1 MPEVLDHDP
10 GASYGIPAPEMPFA
24 VDLDDLQAYIRLL
37 ETVREADLAWG
48 RDEISES
55 TGFSPVGDDLNLLD
69 KWQRRFDGLRNAM
82 DAGYERIGSV
92 VWDVESTLDNI
103 ATRYDSTDEENRRS
117 IDEIYID
124 AGDSTPPPRTGVRR
138 TFDPFDY
145 RQGYNKANRD
155 SALNY
160 SRPDECFVNG
170 DPTGLWFD
178 AAKAKAFLLNL
189 GVDTTAISHTFAGDW
204 TVLSIH
210 ERVLRIH
217 QDVTGNAAE
226 NMSYGMAGLEG
237 TWYGRASH
245 AAAECV
251 NQLASAVKSD
261 GYPTFD
267 VLLDGYAG
275 RMEEIYGCAESCAS
289 SLGWALDLT
298 RLALELYPAL
308 DVFPNTTQIPAP
320 NHTNTARIPGD
331 ITGQKEHS
339 AGSPLA
345 LLGRA
350 SELLNTVNLSM
361 LSGAMALLQ
370 QVVGH
375 LIDAMG
381 AASVAF
387 IHLTEVETLMAVAII
402 EVEAMNPARLDWW
415 ADPDQGGRT

>member
-1 MPEVLDHDP
+1 MPEVPDHDP

-24 VDLDDLQAYIRLL
+24 VDLDDLRAYIQLL
-37 ETVREADLAWG
+37 ETVREADVAWG
-48 RDEISES
+48 RDEISEN

-69 KWQRRFDGLRNAM
+69 KWQRRFDGLRDAM
-82 DAGYERIGSV
+82 TAGYERIGSV

-124 AGDSTPPPRTGVRR
+124 AGDSAPPPRTGVRR

-155 SALNY
+155 SALSY

-170 DPTGLWFD
+170 DPANLWFD

-189 GVDTTAISHTFAGDW
+189 GVDTTAISHPFAGDW
-204 TVLSIH
+204 TVLSGH

-217 QDVTGNAAE
+217 QDATGNAAE

-251 NQLASAVKSD
+251 NQLASTVKSD
-261 GYPTFD
+261 GYPSFD
-267 VLLDGYAG
+267 ALLDGYAS
-275 RMEEIYGCAESCAS
+275 RMEEIYACAESCAW

-308 DVFPNTTQIPAP
+308 NVFPNTTQIPAP
-320 NHTNTARIPGD
+320 NHTDTVRIPPD
-331 ITGQKEHS
+331 TTGKEHP
-339 AGSPLA
+339 AGSPLD
-345 LLGRA
+345 LLDRVTK
-350 SELLNTVNLSM
+350 LLNTMNLY
-361 LSGAMALLQ
+361 LAAGAMALLQ
-370 QVVGH
+370 QVVDH
-375 LIDAMG
+375 LINAM
-381 AASVAF
+381 AAAGSAF
-387 IHLTEVETLMAVAII
+387 IHLAEVETLIAVAVI
-402 EVEAMNPARLDWW
+402 EVEAMKPARLDWW
-415 ADPDQGGRT
+415 ADPNQGGQT